1 MVSCRS
7 EVPMGRGRGR
17 LQTKTMRTLV
27 LATLVLL
34 TLAAPSLG
42 GGIDVDALL
51 ARVFASKYNEPY
63 RLTAD
68 FSGTLVLFVRGRP
81 VTAAVAG
88 SYMEWEGPDREKRR
102 QVSITRLD
110 LPRLLRPFAGRLRR
124 MIEEKVEHQSDA
136 PDTFH
141 DHDVF
146 ILDGLPERRY
156 LLIGIHRAIIDDAL
170 ERAGRPAA
178 RRDAEL
184 RREMAERLYTTP
196 GYRERLPRPGPPY
209 ALRAVVDDKGN
220 IYDLRLFYDWGAV
233 GTSFTYVL
241 VNDHPVWK
249 TLGADTTGMVGG
261 LGRVEGNL
269 AFTFANHCFNCSP
282 R

>member
-1 MVSCRS
+1 MDGEEGDSKR
-7 EVPMGRGRGR
+7 RRI
-17 LQTKTMRTLV
+17 RTLV
-27 LATLVLL
+27 LAALVLL
-34 TLAAPSLG
+34 ALNASSLA

-51 ARVFASKYNEPY
+51 GRVFASKYSEPY

-68 FSGTLVLFVRGRP
+68 FSGILVLFVRGRP
-81 VTAAVAG
+81 ITAAVAG
-88 SYMEWEGPDREKRR
+88 SYVEWEGPDRQKRR
-102 QVSITRLD
+102 QVSITRLH
-110 LPRLLRPFAGRLRR
+110 LPLLLRPFAGRLRR
-124 MIEEKVEHQSDA
+124 MIEEQVEHQSDS
-136 PDTFH
+136 PETFH

-146 ILDGLPERRY
+146 ILDELPERRY
-156 LLIGIHRAIIDDAL
+156 VLIGIHRAIIDDAL

-233 GTSFTYVL
+233 GTTFTYVL
-241 VNDHPVWK
+241 VNDHPVWN
-249 TLGADTTGMVGG
+249 TLGADTTGTVGG
-261 LGRVEGNL
+261 LGRVDGNL
-269 AFTFANHCFNCSP
+269 AFTFTNHCFNCSP